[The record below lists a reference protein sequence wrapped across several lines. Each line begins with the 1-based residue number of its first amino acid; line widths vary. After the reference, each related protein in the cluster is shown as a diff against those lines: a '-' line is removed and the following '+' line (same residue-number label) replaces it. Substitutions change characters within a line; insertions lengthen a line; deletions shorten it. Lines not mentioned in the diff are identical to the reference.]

1 MHYYSRDLALVHDR
15 GFGQHADRCAPG
27 ILELLSPGRAELGRH
42 RRVLRAGP
50 GPVHP

>member
-27 ILELLSPGRAELGRH
+27 ILELLVPRPWRPRPGTGRSC
-42 RRVLRAGP
+42 RRGCER
-50 GPVHP
+50 